1 MEAEQRMS
9 KEKIM
14 NEAIKQ
20 EQRLTALVEAFKADS
35 ADYREIDTPQDEEGK
50 RRLLRSLMNIRLPRP
65 MARETLLL
73 QDEYLQ
79 ARAAEKGIVSL
90 DEIPPAEGVISVWQG
105 DITRLAADAIVNAA
119 NSQMLGCFQPC
130 HSCIDNCIHTFAGVQ
145 LRAECGRRMDE
156 LRRRYG
162 RSYEQPTAEPMLT
175 DAYNLPARKVVHI
188 VGPIVYDRVTPE
200 LERELAA
207 CYSNTLDLCLEN
219 GLRSVAFC
227 CISTGVFRFPKQRA
241 AEIAV
246 QTVRR
251 WLAGHEGAMERVIF
265 NVFNDKDRE
274 RYEQI
279 LHSA

>member
-1 MEAEQRMS
+1 
-9 KEKIM
+9 M

-20 EQRLTALVEAFKADS
+20 EQRLTALEEAFKADP
-35 ADYREIDTPQDEEGK
+35 ADDREIDTPRDEEGK
-50 RRLLRSLMNIRLPRP
+50 RRLLRSLMNIRMPRP

-73 QDEYLQ
+73 QDEYLK
-79 ARAAEKGIVSL
+79 ARAAEKGIVTL
-90 DEIPPAEGVISVWQG
+90 RDIPAADGVISVWQG

-188 VGPIVYDRVTPE
+188 VGPIVYDRLTPE